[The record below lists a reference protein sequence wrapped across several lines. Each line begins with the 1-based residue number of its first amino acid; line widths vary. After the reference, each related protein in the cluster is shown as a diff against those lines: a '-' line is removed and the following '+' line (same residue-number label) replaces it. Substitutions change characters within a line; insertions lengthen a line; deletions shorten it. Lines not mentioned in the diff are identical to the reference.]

1 MTSEDRQSQID
12 RRFDET
18 FAVFDERM
26 RKEQETASQQR
37 ASRGSGEGAGA
48 SEDPAAAGEGG
59 HTGSA
64 QESGSGEGGHT
75 GSGQESGSGGG
86 GQQGSGASG
95 DRGQTAGGG
104 SNTPGGGGGYG
115 GGVKGG
121 AGPNTVPSD
130 IPDGSDDDIVARQL
144 REAAMKE
151 TDPELRERLW
161 DEYRKYKK
169 STS

>member
-1 MTSEDRQSQID
+1 MTSEDRQAQID

-26 RKEQETASQQR
+26 RKEQESASQER
-37 ASRGSGEGAGA
+37 ASRGSGEVAGTGEESGA
-48 SEDPAAAGEGG
+48 S
-59 HTGSA
+59 SA
-64 QESGSGEGGHT
+64 PSASGEGGNT
-75 GSGQESGSGGG
+75 GSGQESGSGDGG
-86 GQQGSGASG
+86 PAGSGESG
-95 DRGQTAGGG
+95 SRGQTTGGG

-115 GGVKGG
+115 GGAKGG
-121 AGPNTVPSD
+121 TGPNTVPAD

-161 DEYRKYKK
+161 DEYRKYKQ